1 MLPATTSRVAEQTP
15 EHINERIRRET
26 DERVAHYSTLGPE
39 AIQRRLVELDH
50 EWDIERA
57 LEVSAS
63 TVSLL
68 GLGLGTFVRRGWFIL
83 PVIVAGFLLQHALQG
98 WCPPIP
104 VLRRL
109 GVRTS
114 TEIEHERYALK
125 VLRGDFKDL
134 GSEAPNVGAIVNKT
148 LASVRA

>member
-1 MLPATTSRVAEQTP
+1 MFPATASRVAEQTP
-15 EHINERIRRET
+15 EYVNERIRRET
-26 DERVAHYSTLGPE
+26 DERVARYSTLGPL
-39 AIQRRLVELDH
+39 AIQRRLEELDR

-63 TVSLL
+63 TVSLV

-83 PVIVAGFLLQHALQG
+83 PAIVAGFLLQHALHG
-98 WCPPIP
+98 WCPPVPI
-104 VLRRL
+104 LRRL

-134 GSEAPNVGAIVNKT
+134 ANATPNVAAIVNKT
-148 LASVRA
+148 LESVRA

>member
-15 EHINERIRRET
+15 EYINERIRRET
-26 DERVAHYSTLGPE
+26 DERVAHYSTLGSE
-39 AIQRRLVELDH
+39 AIQRRLLELDH

-68 GLGLGTFVRRGWFIL
+68 GLGLGTFVRRAWFIL
-83 PVIVAGFLLQHALQG
+83 PAVVAAFLLQHALHG
-98 WCPPIP
+98 WCPPVP
-104 VLRRL
+104 LLRRL

-125 VLRGDFKDL
+125 VLRGDFKDV
-134 GSEAPNVGAIVNKT
+134 ENETPNVGAIVNKT
-148 LASVRA
+148 LESVRA